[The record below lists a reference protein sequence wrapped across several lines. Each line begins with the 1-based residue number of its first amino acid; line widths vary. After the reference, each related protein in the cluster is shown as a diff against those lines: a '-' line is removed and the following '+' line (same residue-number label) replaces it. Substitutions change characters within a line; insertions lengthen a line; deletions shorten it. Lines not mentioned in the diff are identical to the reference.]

1 MKGKG
6 RSLSCL
12 FAFLVGMVSL
22 TYPSQAKEVVKDYGE
37 LKAALED
44 TGTRQIELG
53 ADIIV
58 SGSIKIRGTKV
69 IDGRGHTLERSKK
82 RGNVFGGTLFLML
95 GNYCEW
101 KNVMISGAGRDS
113 QVVGK
118 VFGRLLEARR
128 GKTIVGERCVWKDNV
143 NNRLAV
149 DGGGALWI
157 KKEAQCQ
164 IVGGEVSHNENVSC
178 GAGIR
183 VEKGAQLL
191 VQSGRIANN
200 VVRGAAAAEGFE
212 GLGAAIYNEG
222 TVTIKSGVLEKN
234 KAFAYSDDA
243 ANYGG
248 AGGAIYNRGDCIIMG
263 GAIQNNFASLRGSA
277 VYSDR
282 CASLEI
288 CGGFLLS
295 NQDAEKRSL
304 CVGGSCILGKKA
316 VFRQI
321 YIAETADVKVG
332 SDWDK
337 RQSVTVEPDC
347 YQNGR
352 CLLRGAKGNF
362 ILKRKNGF
370 RLIRKNDG
378 YYIEFKYI
386 DEKKKSGDRRN
397 RNINKGKERGNTRI
411 GAGPQIVCER
421 KRLTFY
427 EGEYVS
433 KEVLC
438 YGVSSKDIRGNELSV
453 DVKGRAIKKGMLDTS
468 HVGRG
473 CVTYYTKDRLERE
486 SQRKV
491 AFEIIG
497 NRKPQVKTAP
507 RFFFLDEVEQVNQET
522 WKKML
527 WEGMYWQDDKE
538 NREELEVETRVE
550 LGNFN
555 KNEVGKYIV
564 KGCVRDQYG
573 HRYYMSSG
581 ERRRYGK
588 GKLTN
593 FAIEITVVERS
604 SSGNGISPYI
614 RFSKVMSGEVVEEEW
629 HFSSKMILAVQ
640 QFMKSC
646 HNPFSQETNQE
657 FLRRYQTCRRRGSAK
672 KNE

>member
-6 RSLSCL
+6 RNLSCL
-12 FAFLVGMVSL
+12 FVFLVGMVSL
-22 TYPSQAKEVVKDYGE
+22 TYPSQAKEIVKDYGE

-53 ADIIV
+53 ADIFV

-82 RGNVFGGTLFLML
+82 RGNVYGGTLFLML
-95 GNYCEW
+95 GNHCEW
-101 KNVMISGAGRDS
+101 KNVTISGAGKDS

-128 GKTIVGERCVWKDNV
+128 GKTIVGDGCVWKDNV

-200 VVRGAAAAEGFE
+200 IVRGAAAVEGFE

-234 KAFAYSDDA
+234 KAIAYSNDA

-263 GAIQNNFASLRGSA
+263 GAIQNNFASQRGSA

-288 CGGFLLS
+288 CGGFLLA
-295 NQDAEKRSL
+295 NQDAEKRPL
-304 CVGGSCILGKKA
+304 WVDGSCILGKKA
-316 VFRQI
+316 MFQQI
-321 YIAETADVKVG
+321 YIADTADVKVG
-332 SDWDK
+332 RDWDK
-337 RQSVTVEPDC
+337 RQPVTVEPAG
-347 YQNGR
+347 YQKGR

-362 ILKRKNGF
+362 ILKRKNGY
-370 RLIRKNDG
+370 RLIRKNGG
-378 YYIEFKYI
+378 YYIDFNYI
-386 DEKKKSGDRRN
+386 EEKKKSGHRKN
-397 RNINKGKERGNTRI
+397 KNINMGKEPGSTRI
-411 GAGPQIVCER
+411 RGPQIVCER
-421 KRLTFY
+421 KSLLFY

-438 YGVSSKDIRGNELSV
+438 YGVSSKDARGKVLSV
-453 DVKGRAIKKGMLDTS
+453 DVKGREIKKGVLDTS

-473 CVTYYTKDRLERE
+473 CVTYYTKDRHNRE
-486 SQRKV
+486 SKRRV
-491 AFEIIG
+491 TFEIIG

-507 RFFFLDEVEQVNQET
+507 RFFFLDEVEQVNQEK

-527 WEGMYWQDDKE
+527 WEGMHWQDDKD
-538 NREELEVETRVE
+538 NREELKLETRVE

-555 KNEVGKYIV
+555 KKGAGKYIV

-573 HRYYMSSG
+573 HRYYMKSG

-588 GKLTN
+588 GKMTN
-593 FAIEITVVERS
+593 FTIEITVVERS
-604 SSGNGISPYI
+604 SSGNGILPYI
-614 RFSKVMSGEVVEEEW
+614 RFSRVTSGEVVEEEW
-629 HFSSKMILAVQ
+629 HFSSKTILEIQ
-640 QFMKSC
+640 QFMKQS

-657 FLRRYQTCRRRGSAK
+657 FIRRYQACRRGGSAR